1 VYHRKLD
8 LSRVLFSEKK
18 DGILIRMKVTEANQP
33 RNLHEICPATPLGRA
48 IHLLGDTWVLLIVMN
63 LLRDSMRFNALRAA
77 LGHISSKTL
86 SSRLKLLEELGFV
99 QRQAFLEI
107 PPRVEYHLTAQGLEL
122 GDVIA
127 ALEQFGNKH
136 LSNPVVATLCVDC
149 SVIVE
154 ETAAVEDAG

>member
-1 VYHRKLD
+1 MYLRNLN
-8 LSRVLFSEKK
+8 LSSVLFSEKK
-18 DGILIRMKVTEANQP
+18 DGILVRMKETEAKANQP

-63 LLRDSMRFNALRAA
+63 LLQDSMRFNALRAT

-99 QRQAFLEI
+99 QREAFLEI
-107 PPRVEYHLTAQGLEL
+107 PPRVEYHLTEQGMEL
-122 GDVIA
+122 GAVIA

-136 LSNPVVATLCVDC
+136 LSNPVVATLCVEC
-149 SVIVE
+149 S
-154 ETAAVEDAG
+154 ADM

>member
-1 VYHRKLD
+1 
-8 LSRVLFSEKK
+8 
-18 DGILIRMKVTEANQP
+18 MKVSEEYQP
-33 RNLHEICPATPLGRA
+33 LSLPEKCEETPLRRA

-63 LLRDSMRFNALRAA
+63 LLPGSMRFNALRTK

-99 QRQAFLEI
+99 QRLAFLEI
-107 PPRVEYHLTAQGLEL
+107 PPRVEYHLTEKGQEL

-136 LSNPVVATLCVDC
+136 LSHPAVSAKCDECISVD
-149 SVIVE
+149 E
-154 ETAAVEDAG
+154 ETTAVEDVK

>member
-1 VYHRKLD
+1 
-8 LSRVLFSEKK
+8 LFSEKK
-18 DGILIRMKVTEANQP
+18 DGILVFMKVSEEYQP
-33 RNLHEICPATPLGRA
+33 LSLPEKCEETPLRRA

-63 LLRDSMRFNALRAA
+63 LLQGSMRFNALRTK

-99 QRQAFLEI
+99 QRLAFLEI
-107 PPRVEYHLTAQGLEL
+107 PPRVEYHLTAQGREL

-136 LSNPVVATLCVDC
+136 LSDSVVATTREACPVTG
-149 SVIVE
+149 E
-154 ETAAVEDAG
+154 ENAAIENVR